1 MQPKKSIQLL
11 QWAICCG
18 LAWSVVSCKKYL
30 QPAPVSSFNTSF
42 VFSDVV
48 NAQKSVL
55 SVYSDLEGDNGY
67 GIRISM
73 YFPYDN
79 DEMIGMHQLG
89 DNDRGDI
96 AHYNA
101 NSGNAQIYAP
111 WVQLYQGIERA
122 NICIYNIPKM
132 PLFTKGSTGQIQELD
147 RLLGESLTLRAQF
160 YLELIRNWG
169 DVPAQWLPSAQEPN
183 LFIAKTD
190 RDTIYNHLLNDLQ
203 EAEGLLPWRT
213 DVASLGDGLD
223 ERITMGAAKALR
235 ARIALYRG
243 GYSLRRASSI
253 YGQTVA
259 RPADY
264 LDYYKIALQECTDL
278 MARPDEHTLN
288 PSFQAVFKNGPDAH
302 TLDNTYG
309 EIMFEVGM
317 SGGQGTNDSKLGY
330 YDGTKVNPATGSSS
344 LAGNAAIGVLPTYWY
359 LFDSTD
365 TRRDVTCAVYEVN
378 SDQVTLKGHPAT
390 TMVEAKFRRDWITN
404 PSVLSSTAQYYGID
418 YPLIRFSDVLL
429 MFAEADNEINHGPSA
444 ADIAAVTKVRTRGY
458 GGNAALIGTIPTD
471 YTGFFNFL
479 VRERSLELGGE
490 GMRKYDLIRWNLL
503 GSRIAD
509 AKTNITN
516 LSAAANTGFTGG
528 YISNVWN
535 FSKLPTS
542 ALYNAK
548 STIATG
554 VQWGTSL
561 YAPTTV
567 TTLSGYTK
575 VNWVTSSIAGVL
587 SSTSSSGAFAYDFKP
602 NHSELLPIPESAV
615 AADYNLTQDYGY

>member
-1 MQPKKSIQLL
+1 MQPKKSIHLL
-11 QWAICCG
+11 QWAILCGG
-18 LAWSVVSCKKYL
+18 LAWTVASCKKYL
-30 QPAPVSSFNTSF
+30 SPAPVSSFNSAF
-42 VFSDVV
+42 VFSDVP
-48 NAQKSVL
+48 NAQKAVL
-55 SVYSDLEGDNGY
+55 SAYSDLEGDNGY
-67 GIRISM
+67 GIRISL

-101 NSGNAQIYAP
+101 TSGNAQLYAP

-122 NICIYNIPKM
+122 NICIYNLPLM
-132 PLFTKGSTGQIQELD
+132 PLYTSGSGTQVLELH
-147 RLLGESLTLRAQF
+147 RLMGEALTLRAQY

-169 DVPAQWLPSAQEPN
+169 DVPAQWLPSAQETN
-183 LFIAKTD
+183 YFLAKTD
-190 RDTIYNHLLNDLQ
+190 RDTIYNHLLADLAQ
-203 EAEGLLPWRT
+203 AEGLLPWRT
-213 DVASLGDGLD
+213 GVAALGDGLD
-223 ERITMGAAKALR
+223 ERITLGAAKALR

-253 YGQTVA
+253 YGQTMA

-278 MARPDEHTLN
+278 MARTDEHTLN

-302 TLDNTYG
+302 TIDNVYG

-330 YDGTKVNPATGSSS
+330 YDGTKVNAS
-344 LAGNAAIGVLPTYWY
+344 LTGNAAIGVLPVYWY

-365 TRRDVTCAVYEVN
+365 TRRDVTCAPYEVN
-378 SDQVTLKGHPAT
+378 SDLATLKGHPIT
-390 TMVEAKFRRDWITN
+390 TIVEAKFRRDWITN
-404 PSVLSSTAQYYGID
+404 PSVMTSTAQYYGVDWPI
-418 YPLIRFSDVLL
+418 IRYSDVLL
-429 MFAEADNEINHGPSA
+429 MFAEADNEINHGASV
-444 ADIAAVTKVRTRGY
+444 ADVAAVTQVRQRGY
-458 GGNAALIGTIPTD
+458 GGNAALVGTIPTD
-471 YTGFFNFL
+471 YTDFFNFI
-479 VRERSLELGGE
+479 VRERSLEFGGE
-490 GMRKYDLIRWNLL
+490 GIRKYDLIRWNLL

-516 LSAAANTGFTGG
+516 LAAAANTGFTGN

-535 FSKLPTS
+535 FSQLPAS
-542 ALYNAK
+542 AFYNTK

-561 YAPTTV
+561 YAPTSV
-567 TTLSGYTK
+567 TSIPGYTK
-575 VNWVTSSIAGVL
+575 VAWVTSAITGVL
-587 SSTSSSGAFAYDFKP
+587 STTSSSGAYAADFKP
-602 NHSELLPIPESAV
+602 NHSELLPIPQAAI

>member
-11 QWAICCG
+11 QWAIYCG
-18 LAWSVVSCKKYL
+18 LAVVLVASCKKYL
-30 QPAPVSSFNTSF
+30 SPAPVSSFNTSF
-42 VFSDVV
+42 VFSDVP

-101 NSGNAQIYAP
+101 TSGNAQLYNP

-132 PLFTKGSTGQIQELD
+132 PLYTKGSASQIDELQ
-147 RLLGESLTLRAQF
+147 RLYGESLTLRAQF

-169 DVPAQWLPSAQEPN
+169 DVPAQWLPSALEPN

-190 RDTIYNHLLNDLQ
+190 RDTIYNQLLNDLQ
-203 EAEGLLPWRT
+203 TAEGLVPWRT
-213 DVASLGDGLD
+213 GVTALGDGLD
-223 ERITMGAAKALR
+223 ERITLGAVKALR

-253 YGQTVA
+253 YGQTMA

-264 LDYYKIALQECTDL
+264 LNYYKIALQECTDL

-302 TLDNTYG
+302 TIDNTYG

-330 YDGTKVNPATGSSS
+330 YDGDKVDAS
-344 LAGNAAIGVLPTYWY
+344 LTGNAAIGVLPTYFY

-365 TRRDVTCAVYEVN
+365 TRRDVTCAAYEVN
-378 SDQVTLKGHPAT
+378 KDLNTLIGHPIT
-390 TMVEAKFRRDWITN
+390 TIAEAKFRRDWITN
-404 PSVLSSTAQYYGID
+404 PSVMQSSAQYYGVDWPI
-418 YPLIRFSDVLL
+418 IRFSDVLL

-444 ADIAAVTKVRTRGY
+444 ADIAAVTQVRTRGY

-471 YTGFFNFL
+471 YTDFFNFI
-479 VRERSLELGGE
+479 VRERSLEFGGE
-490 GMRKYDLIRWNLL
+490 GIRKYDLIRWNLL

-516 LSAAANTGFTGG
+516 LAARTGTFTGG
-528 YISNVWN
+528 YISNSWN
-535 FSKLPTS
+535 FATLPTTE
-542 ALYNAK
+542 LYDTLH

-554 VQWGTSL
+554 VKWGNSF
-561 YAPTTV
+561 YVPATV
-567 TTLSGYTK
+567 TSLSGYKK
-575 VNWVTSSIAGVL
+575 VTWVSSSITGVL
-587 SSTSSSGAFAYDFKP
+587 SSTSSSGAYAYDFKP
-602 NHSELLPIPESAV
+602 NHSELLPIPQSAI